1 MELVMADTVTFRPT
15 DDQGGFIEGLISS
28 GDYSNQSEVIRA
40 GLRLLQEHYAESKLA
55 ELRQLIKDG
64 ENSPIIENWNADDF
78 IQRMKKKHN
87 A

>member
-1 MELVMADTVTFRPT
+1 MADTVTFRPT
-15 DDQGGFIEGLISS
+15 DEQGGFIESLISS

-40 GLRLLQEHYAESKLA
+40 GLRLLQEQYAESKLA
-55 ELRQLIKDG
+55 ELRQLIKEG